1 MFEANGCGNVPC
13 GIAKAFARTVK
24 VRARIGVRN
33 IVSMLGCMS
42 GLGRICLGNEAAD
55 ATDRE
60 RTLERGRERGSR
72 TFPISLF
79 ALAGTYPRSRTA
91 ATTDSATAR
100 QSDHGDLAQEASRSS
115 SAHLTSGIAQS
126 KSILCLSERENDGR
140 RDTSIKIQSVANIKA
155 QASYALPLGDA
166 TLVLIQHAHK
176 VIPGLL
182 VGMYKGCSVTKQ
194 YQYSK
199 FLESSTAHRLIELH
213 LSTSNRPVM
222 CHEKNKQCNKI
233 GILGSAVC
241 W

>member
-13 GIAKAFARTVK
+13 GTAKAFARTVK

-60 RTLERGRERGSR
+60 RTLARGRERGSR

-155 QASYALPLGDA
+155 QASHALPLGDA

-213 LSTSNRPVM
+213 LNTSNRPVM
-222 CHEKNKQCNKI
+222 WYEKNKQCNQI
-233 GILGSAVC
+233 GILGSPVC

>member
-1 MFEANGCGNVPC
+1 
-13 GIAKAFARTVK
+13 
-24 VRARIGVRN
+24 
-33 IVSMLGCMS
+33 MLGCMS

-60 RTLERGRERGSR
+60 RTFARERERGSR

-115 SAHLTSGIAQS
+115 SAHLTSGIDQS

-182 VGMYKGCSVTKQ
+182 VGMYKGCSVTEQ
-194 YQYSK
+194 YQHSK
-199 FLESSTAHRLIELH
+199 FLQSSTAHRLIELH
-213 LSTSNRPVM
+213 LNTSNRPVM
-222 CHEKNKQCNKI
+222 WHEKNKQCNKI
-233 GILGSAVC
+233 GILGSTVC

>member
-1 MFEANGCGNVPC
+1 
-13 GIAKAFARTVK
+13 
-24 VRARIGVRN
+24 
-33 IVSMLGCMS
+33 MLECMS

-155 QASYALPLGDA
+155 QASYALPLSDA

-194 YQYSK
+194 YQHSK

-213 LSTSNRPVM
+213 LKTSDGPVM
-222 CHEKNKQCNKI
+222 WHEKNKQCNEI
-233 GILGSAVC
+233 GILGSTVC
-241 W
+241 